1 MDARLRK
8 LSELAPPAP
17 LGSGLDLDDL
27 AGRFVELSGARSTG
41 VLTAA
46 FGLVLEAQ
54 FKGELAAWIGL
65 AHSTFF
71 APDAHAGG
79 VDLDALVVVRVPDAP
94 SAGRAADQ
102 LLRSGGFGLVVIDLH
117 AAAEVNSAAA
127 FQRGAPAPRSPAVSV
142 APEVNSCATIER
154 GAPAP
159 RSPGPD
165 ARSATH
171 GPRTSRLRGEA
182 GLPPALQSRLGGLA
196 QKHDATVVALTQK
209 RREQPSLGPLV
220 SLRAEARRGPG
231 FTCVV
236 QALKDKRR
244 PPGAPRVE
252 SCRPPDGATT
262 PEHPA
267 VPGAL
272 EATRLRLA
280 AAEQDS
286 PRVSERDSHGAA
298 FNLRDP
304 APRPARTSAAR
315 S

>member
-8 LSELAPPAP
+8 LSELALPAP

-127 FQRGAPAPRSPAVSV
+127 FQRGAPAPRSPEVSV
-142 APEVNSCATIER
+142 APA
-154 GAPAP
+154 
-159 RSPGPD
+159 
-165 ARSATH
+165 H

-209 RREQPSLGPLV
+209 RPEQPSLGPLV
-220 SLRAEARRGPG
+220 SLRAEAQRGPG

-286 PRVSERDSHGAA
+286 PRVSERDPHGAA
-298 FNLRDP
+298 FSLRDP
-304 APRPARTSAAR
+304 APRPARTSAAT